1 MEGIILSVKELPQDD
16 RPREKLIARGPGSL
30 TDAELLAI
38 LLRTGS
44 KGKSVLNMAQ
54 DLINKHKNL
63 AVIAGLSLST
73 LTKEQGIKNDKAA
86 ALLAAFEISRRVLSQ
101 EKIEKDFI
109 FKHPLD
115 VANYFIPLLRD
126 KLTESFILLCLNS
139 ANKIVRIVNISEGN
153 ANGTVVHPREIYRTA
168 LEYGAVSIIVIHNHP
183 SGNPEASREDILITK
198 KIAEAGAFMQ
208 IPLLDHIIIAG
219 NSFTSLAQK
228 NMI

>member
-54 DLINKHKNL
+54 ELINKHKNL